1 MQVLREWVSL
11 VQEDIFVAVLL
22 YTGLATIF
30 LALLLGSVFKS
41 EGLYFS
47 FLITAFSFAVL
58 ASVCSGRSWQVCAF
72 CLSLL
77 SAVGGI
83 GYLFL
88 FLFFFIGKRR
98 AKRKQ
103 KRTETLRKMQY
114 TLPQNEYVRSRLQT
128 VLEGAEEEKEKREC
142 KLSYAR
148 RLLAKVKEAPLTVA
162 EKLEAEELGK
172 ALALFV
178 QRDRW
183 TAEDMR
189 RANDLFAR
197 ILKLSGKYT
206 I

>member
-1 MQVLREWVSL
+1 
-11 VQEDIFVAVLL
+11 
-22 YTGLATIF
+22 
-30 LALLLGSVFKS
+30 
-41 EGLYFS
+41 
-47 FLITAFSFAVL
+47 
-58 ASVCSGRSWQVCAF
+58 
-72 CLSLL
+72 
-77 SAVGGI
+77 
-83 GYLFL
+83 
-88 FLFFFIGKRR
+88 
-98 AKRKQ
+98 
-103 KRTETLRKMQY
+103 MQY